1 MKKKITL
8 LAAFAMSVCILS
20 AQQPAIMVSPAAGWH
35 KIATTTADFKKERDE
50 VSVLGADQFSAIR
63 FKVTDAPLDLQDLE
77 IWFENGTKQDVQ
89 VRTPLQVGMESRI
102 INIQGGAQDIDKIVF
117 VYKTLPN
124 RKDDK
129 AEVEIYGLKPG
140 ENGTAMNDMDRNKMN
155 NMDHSQAPKNVE
167 RDKNFSKNEN
177 QEATGGMATPKVE
190 MNDKTGWHRIGETT
204 VSFAKEKDVI
214 SVMGADRYAKIK
226 FKVMDAGIIID
237 DLTIS
242 FEDGT
247 SKDVALKS
255 TFAEG
260 QESRVIDVPGAEKDI
275 ARIAFVY
282 HSIPNQ
288 AKDKAHVEIWGFKT
302 NAEQKKEMKK

>member
-35 KIATTTADFKKERDE
+35 KIASTTADFKKERDE
-50 VSVLGADQFSAIR
+50 ISVLGADQFSAIK

-89 VRTPLQVGMESRI
+89 VRTPLEVGMESRI

-140 ENGTAMNDMDRNKMN
+140 ESGMAVNDMDHN
-155 NMDHSQAPKNVE
+155 QAQKNVE
-167 RDKNFSKNEN
+167 HDRNFNKNEN
-177 QEATGGMATPKVE
+177 QEATGGMAAPKMEV
-190 MNDKTGWHRIGETT
+190 NDKTGWHRIGETT
-204 VSFAKEKDVI
+204 VSFTKEKDVI
-214 SVMGADRYAKIK
+214 AVMGADRYAKIK
-226 FKVMDAGIIID
+226 FKVMEAGIIID
-237 DLTIS
+237 NLTIS

-282 HSIPNQ
+282 RTIPNQ
-288 AKDKAHVEIWGFKT
+288 GKDKAHVEIWGLKT
-302 NAEQKKEMKK
+302 NAEQKTGMKK